1 MTTFY
6 KTIKSFHICVTNPE
20 IILSI
25 KKKNVATYAFFINK
39 KFRLDEIVQ
48 QYASKFVDIVFDFHM
63 KNILILFK
71 PKNVSRILKIKN

>member
-1 MTTFY
+1 MTTLY

-20 IILSI
+20 IILS
-25 KKKNVATYAFFINK
+25 KKNVATYALFINK

-63 KNILILFK
+63 KNILKFYFN
-71 PKNVSRILKIKN
+71 PKMLVEF